1 MADSHFLL
9 KREDTVPVVSAE
21 QLDYGMKVTSGPYQV
36 SVDNKSATL
45 KRKAINPHLSLPGV
59 SPPRVAISAPTLT
72 AVFMGY
78 RTASKAAPLHHTSVD
93 LISAEIGM
101 V

>member
-9 KREDTVPVVSAE
+9 KRDDTVPVVSAE

-45 KRKAINPHLSLPGV
+45 KRKAINPHLSLPVV
-59 SPPRVAISAPTLT
+59 S
-72 AVFMGY
+72 
-78 RTASKAAPLHHTSVD
+78 LHR
-93 LISAEIGM
+93 E
-101 V
+101 